1 MGFAKITFILLIST
15 LICCTLQ
22 FNNAIAIHESQ
33 SLPIPPVTT
42 TGPDVSGSTSQQP
55 YVQIT
60 SHFSGQ
66 TVPVG
71 SLTISGTST
80 DTSLRECQIY
90 TDLNDKKPFQRVVAT
105 GPGGPN
111 DFSTW
116 TFTYNDGYQL
126 IQNGTNNLT
135 SKIICMDS
143 PTSTK
148 WHSVN
153 ITGVNGLASSTSP
166 LPIAQAQTA
175 DPQADG
181 FVIPFSTLNSPD
193 IISPPLDP
201 VTGEEEDEED
211 VVNLFDSSDE
221 EEEKDERET
230 ETSDDSEGED
240 EEDDDG
246 DRERCPNGYHRSP
259 SGDCE
264 RVRDLPDDLPRCPN
278 GFHRS
283 PHGYCEAVRD

>member
-1 MGFAKITFILLIST
+1 MSFGKISFILLIFT

-22 FNNAIAIHESQ
+22 FNNNVIAIHESQ
-33 SLPIPPVTT
+33 SLPLPPITL

-55 YVQIT
+55 EVQIT

-80 DTSLRECQIY
+80 DTSSRECQVY

-105 GPGGPN
+105 GSGGPN

-153 ITGVNGLASSTSP
+153 ITGVNGLASSASP
-166 LPIAQAQTA
+166 LPITQAQTA

-181 FVIPFSTLNSPD
+181 FVTPFSTLNLPA
-193 IISPPLDP
+193 PLGP
-201 VTGEEEDEED
+201 VTDEEEDND
-211 VVNLFDSSDE
+211 LVNLFDSSDE
-221 EEEKDERET
+221 EEEDEGET
-230 ETSDDSEGED
+230 ETSDDSAGED

-259 SGDCE
+259 SGNCE

-283 PHGYCEAVRD
+283 PDGDCEAVRD